1 MAAQLREQGYVDE
14 PWLIAAH
21 SMARSGDRVWVL
33 RQGRGPKGIFGAGR
47 IIGPP
52 TLGPAGNSKIQMMAP
67 VRFEAFVDPDR
78 QLLIDESAVA
88 AVLRPNQ
95 IRAQGSGYPIDDD
108 QSQALEGLL
117 ASAPSEVDGGGD
129 WTWMELQAIVSD
141 YFLMLK
147 DELAGRSY
155 SKTEHRN
162 ALREIVHRSPGSIER
177 K

>member
-52 TLGPAGNSKIQMMAP
+52 TLGPAGNGKIQMMAP
-67 VRFEAFVDPDR
+67 GRFEAFVDPDR

-95 IRAQGSGYPIDDD
+95 IRGPRERLPDRRRPVAGARGAAGKCAQRSRRRRRLD
-108 QSQALEGLL
+108 
-117 ASAPSEVDGGGD
+117 VDGATGD
-129 WTWMELQAIVSD
+129 R
-141 YFLMLK
+141 F
-147 DELAGRSY
+147 
-155 SKTEHRN
+155 
-162 ALREIVHRSPGSIER
+162 
-177 K
+177 